1 VQSKNPLFRGEE
13 KILLYRDCLPL
24 SSTGNLYEKLS
35 VMKQIL
41 SLPALLLLSVLFLVN
56 GNVHA
61 QLWKRV
67 KGEVQRRA
75 ENRAV
80 SKAGDATDKAV
91 DKAEEAVKQDKT
103 SNAEGDAGTNVAAAT
118 PKKKSDAYKN
128 YDFVPGD
135 KIIFAPD
142 LRDEKD
148 AELPARFTIVAGSA
162 EIVTKDGQ
170 KVLHMDKASHES
182 IEPLMSTDHYLPEQY
197 TLEFDMMYENDGE
210 RFAYVNGFDVEFRSR
225 GDNNEGTRPVYRFH
239 IESNTRGSWGAA
251 NSANQPFP
259 ESLATSM
266 STLNTWHHL
275 AIYVRKNIGKV
286 YIDGYRVAGS
296 NTMPAGAAHVS
307 LKGDPHYGFFIR
319 DFRLAEGGEDSYN
332 KIVTDGKFITHG
344 ILFEVN
350 KAAIRPESMG
360 VMNDLAKMMK
370 QHPELRFEI
379 DGHTDSDGNA
389 QANMTLSLERAEAVK
404 RQLVSME
411 VDASRLTTKGFGAS
425 KPIDSNTTSE
435 GKANNRRVEFIKI

>member
-1 VQSKNPLFRGEE
+1 VQLKNPLFRGAA
-13 KILLYRDCLPL
+13 KFLLYRDCLPFA
-24 SSTGNLYEKLS
+24 STGHLYEKS
-35 VMKQIL
+35 GAMKQIL
-41 SLPALLLLSVLFLVN
+41 NLPALLLSSMSLLFFHAD
-56 GNVHA
+56 VHA

-67 KGEVQRRA
+67 KSEVQRRA
-75 ENRAV
+75 ENRV
-80 SKAGDATDKAV
+80 VNKAGNAADKAA
-91 DKAEEAVKQDKT
+91 DKAEEAVKGDKT
-103 SNAEGDAGTNVAAAT
+103 ANSDEGAVAEAA
-118 PKKKSDAYKN
+118 PKKKADSYKN

-170 KVLHMDKASHES
+170 KVLHMDKASHEAV
-182 IEPLMSTDHYLPEQY
+182 EPLMSTDHYLPEQY

-210 RFAYVNGFDVEFRSR
+210 RFAYVNGFDVEFRKR

-251 NSANQPFP
+251 NAANQPFP
-259 ESLATSM
+259 ESLAASM

-307 LKGDPHYGFFIR
+307 LKGDPHYGFFIKN
-319 DFRLAEGGEDSYN
+319 FRLAEGGEDSYN

-360 VMNDLAKMMK
+360 VMNDLAKMIQ
-370 QHPELRFEI
+370 QHTDLRFEI
-379 DGHTDSDGNA
+379 DGHTDSDGDA
-389 QANMTLSLERAEAVK
+389 QANMILSQQRADAVK
-404 RQLVSME
+404 KKLVSMG
-411 VDASRLTTKGFGAS
+411 VDAGRLTTKGFGAS
-425 KPIDSNTTSE
+425 KPIDSNDTSE

>member
-1 VQSKNPLFRGEE
+1 
-13 KILLYRDCLPL
+13 
-24 SSTGNLYEKLS
+24 
-35 VMKQIL
+35 MKRIFN
-41 SLPALLLLSVLFLVN
+41 LPALLLLSISLLLFNVN
-56 GNVHA
+56 AHA

-67 KGEVQRRA
+67 KNEVQRRA
-75 ENRAV
+75 GNRV
-80 SKAGDATDKAV
+80 VTKAGNATDKAA
-91 DKAEEAVKQDKT
+91 DKAEEAVKRDRT
-103 SNAEGDAGTNVAAAT
+103 VTEGDEGRVVATSSRAKT
-118 PKKKSDAYKN
+118 DGYKN

-170 KVLHMDKASHES
+170 KALHLDKASHEAV
-182 IEPLMSTDHYLPEQY
+182 EPLMSTDHYLPEQY
-197 TLEFDMMYENDGE
+197 TLELDMMYENDGE

-225 GDNNEGTRPVYRFH
+225 GDNNEGRPVYRFH

-251 NSANQPFP
+251 NSASQPFP

-296 NTMPAGAAHVS
+296 NTIPAGGGHILLV
-307 LKGDPHYGFFIR
+307 GDPHYGFFIR
-319 DFRLAEGGEDSYN
+319 NFRLAEGGEDSYN

-350 KAAIRPESMG
+350 KAVIEPESMG
-360 VMNDLAKMMK
+360 VMNELAKMMK
-370 QHPELRFEI
+370 QHTDLRFEI

-389 QANMTLSLERAEAVK
+389 QANMTLSQERADAVK
-404 RQLVSME
+404 KKLVSMG
-411 VDASRLTTKGFGAS
+411 VDAGRLTTKGFGAS
-425 KPIDSNTTSE
+425 KPIDSNATSE